1 MENTAMNEIGMDYE
15 LSDLER
21 RDVRE
26 RYPKVYFPEPVLEPL
41 YFGRR
46 DKTRIDGK
54 KVIVDQAFI
63 GNGAM
68 TYGICSD
75 AYKVI
80 RYEDIIHMIENSVGQ
95 LTDYG
100 QIQVCPHTYLD
111 GARLKIGIKFP
122 DMASA
127 IKAVDSIIPKVDVFS
142 SLDLSTKLKGMFG
155 AWQLKCTN
163 GMGIWKSMVQFSK
176 RHLQN
181 LFLNNLGE
189 TISGGLAIFGTQVD
203 SWKNWAS
210 LKIEKD
216 VYDEIWEELPFS
228 AAEKTRIEAL
238 PEIGTQMLLSHA
250 VETSSLDLW
259 SLNSVLTQFATHEV
273 KSELRRIDLEPVI
286 ARVMEKVYTN
296 QTMRR
301 N

>member
-1 MENTAMNEIGMDYE
+1 MENVAMNEMGLDYE
-15 LSDLER
+15 LSENER

-26 RYPKVYFPEPVLEPL
+26 RYPKVYFPDPILEPL

-46 DKTRIDGK
+46 DKKRYEGK
-54 KVIVDQAFI
+54 KVIVDQAFT

-68 TYGICSD
+68 AFGICSD
-75 AYKVI
+75 SYKVV
-80 RYEDIIHMIENSVGQ
+80 RYEDIVHMIENSVGQ

-100 QIQVCPHTYLD
+100 KIQVCPHTYLE
-111 GARLKIGIKFP
+111 GARLKIGIRFP

-127 IKAVDSIIPKVDVFS
+127 IRAVDSIIPKVDVFS

-155 AWQLKCTN
+155 AWQLKCLN
-163 GMGIWKSMVQFSK
+163 GMGIWKSMAQFSK

-210 LKIEKD
+210 TQISKD
-216 VYDEIWEELPFS
+216 IYDEIWDELPFS
-228 AAEKTRIEAL
+228 AAEKIKIEAL
-238 PEIGTQMLLSHA
+238 PEIGTNLLLSNA
-250 VETSSLDLW
+250 VNSSSLDLW
-259 SLNSVLTQFATHEV
+259 SLNSILTQWNTHEV

-286 ARVMEKVYTN
+286 ARVMERTYS
-296 QTMRR
+296 RAIGGR
-301 N
+301 I